1 MIHENLDQRPSQI
14 QPDVI
19 TNDPGVQYN
28 MGKSE
33 KSNVHIPMFLQ
44 WNQGDPAV
52 KVSNLLFLLAPKLT
66 YIPCRTISQ
75 N

>member
-1 MIHENLDQRPSQI
+1 MIHENLDWCPSQI
-14 QPDVI
+14 EPDII

-33 KSNVHIPMFLQ
+33 RSSVYIPTFIQ
-44 WNQGDPAV
+44 QNQGDPAI
-52 KVSNLLFLLAPKLT
+52 KVSNHLFLRAPKFMYT
-66 YIPCRTISQ
+66 YTRTISR

>member
-1 MIHENLDQRPSQI
+1 MIRENLDRRPSQI
-14 QPDVI
+14 EPDTI

-33 KSNVHIPMFLQ
+33 KSSVYIPTFLQ
-44 WNQGDPAV
+44 RNEGDPAV
-52 KVSNLLFLLAPKLT
+52 KVNDLFLLAQQLT
-66 YIPCRTISQ
+66 YICRTISQ